1 LATLFGFPV
10 LNFNSASQSTQTFGL
25 LNPKINFVKG
35 LGAHRLCAD
44 ITNFEC
50 TDIDMTKKN
59 DLTKLNARQRR
70 AVQYG
75 LKNGPPPDIHP
86 LLVIAGAG
94 TGKTNILAHRVAYM
108 IEKGMDPRRILLLTF
123 SRRAADEMTERV
135 KRIAETALG
144 GQQVDL
150 PWSGTFHAV
159 AAKLIWEHAVKFGL
173 SSSFTILDRG
183 DAADLMHLVRHD
195 LGLSAQESP
204 FPPKDICLAI
214 YSFAVNSGL
223 PLSRVIS
230 RRFRSCRKWKR
241 ELGELFRGYRR
252 AKRRQHVLDYDDLLL
267 YWVKMMSDPAIR
279 AKIRG
284 RFDHVLVDEYQDT
297 NPLQAKILFMVKPK
311 GRGLTV
317 VGDDAQA
324 IYSFRAATI
333 RNILDFPNQCDPKAK
348 IITIEQNYRSTQP
361 ILEAANKVI
370 GLAKER
376 YPKNLFSK
384 RPSQQKP
391 YLTTV
396 ADERTQAR
404 NVAQQ
409 IVDSREAGIP
419 LRAQAV
425 LFRVSD
431 HSAELELELTRRN
444 IPFVKYGGAKFLE
457 AAHIKDIVCALRW
470 CENPKDRVAGFRTLQ
485 LLPGIGAGTA
495 AKVLKNVDGRRQLAK
510 VLKRLEVPRVAT
522 EHWRGLVG
530 LVREMHKSKTT
541 WPAEFQ
547 SIRKWYEPLLHHNY
561 DDDADRR
568 LPDIAQLEQIAA
580 SYASRRSFLT
590 DLALDPPDGTSGR
603 TEEDDYL
610 ILSTI
615 HSAKGQE
622 WRSVRVL
629 NVSDGCIP
637 SGQAGDVEEE
647 RRLLHVAMT
656 RAKRELDLIV
666 PQRLAQY
673 HSSKLAK
680 QGGYGTV
687 SRFIPPGTRDAF
699 DCRTWRDR
707 PPLG

>member
-1 LATLFGFPV
+1 
-10 LNFNSASQSTQTFGL
+10 
-25 LNPKINFVKG
+25 
-35 LGAHRLCAD
+35 
-44 ITNFEC
+44 
-50 TDIDMTKKN
+50 
-59 DLTKLNARQRR
+59 
-70 AVQYG
+70 
-75 LKNGPPPDIHP
+75 
-86 LLVIAGAG
+86 
-94 TGKTNILAHRVAYM
+94 
-108 IEKGMDPRRILLLTF
+108 
-123 SRRAADEMTERV
+123 
-135 KRIAETALG
+135 
-144 GQQVDL
+144 
-150 PWSGTFHAV
+150 
-159 AAKLIWEHAVKFGL
+159 
-173 SSSFTILDRG
+173 
-183 DAADLMHLVRHD
+183 
-195 LGLSAQESP
+195 
-204 FPPKDICLAI
+204 
-214 YSFAVNSGL
+214 
-223 PLSRVIS
+223 
-230 RRFRSCRKWKR
+230 
-241 ELGELFRGYRR
+241 
-252 AKRRQHVLDYDDLLL
+252 
-267 YWVKMMSDPAIR
+267 
-279 AKIRG
+279 
-284 RFDHVLVDEYQDT
+284 
-297 NPLQAKILFMVKPK
+297 
-311 GRGLTV
+311 
-317 VGDDAQA
+317 
-324 IYSFRAATI
+324 
-333 RNILDFPNQCDPKAK
+333 
-348 IITIEQNYRSTQP
+348 
-361 ILEAANKVI
+361 VI

-425 LFRVSD
+425 LFRVSG

-495 AKVLKNVDGRRQLAK
+495 TKVLKKVDGRRQLAK

-615 HSAKGQE
+615 HSAKGRE
-622 WRSVRVL
+622 WRIVRVL
-629 NVSDGCIP
+629 NVTDGCIP
-637 SGQAGDVEEE
+637 SGQAEDVEEE

-656 RAKRELDLIV
+656 RAKKGLELIV
-666 PQRLAQY
+666 PERSFRYRQKRFDRRHALGA
-673 HSSKLAK
+673 
-680 QGGYGTV
+680 V
-687 SRFIPPGTRDAF
+687 SRFIPASIRGTF
-699 DCRTWRDR
+699 ECRKYVGNALRK
-707 PPLG
+707 